1 MRIFLAGATGVI
13 GTRLLPLLLAQQHV
27 VAAMT
32 RTPEKISGLR
42 MAGVT
47 PVLCDLYDER
57 ALTTAVVDFRP
68 DVVMHQ
74 VTDLPDRLADV
85 PQFTA
90 ANQRVRTEGTRNL
103 LTAAKAADA
112 SRFLAQ
118 SIAWGSGP
126 VIEEHEGSV
135 LEAGGT
141 VLRYGRFH
149 GPGTYYEDELPPPPR
164 VHIDQAARRTLPFLA
179 GPRGVFNVVDEED
192 AS

>member
-13 GTRLLPLLLAQQHV
+13 GTRLLPLLLADEHV

-32 RTPEKISGLR
+32 RTPEKMGGLST
-42 MAGVT
+42 AGVT
-47 PVLCDLYDER
+47 PVLCDLYDQN
-57 ALTTAVVDFRP
+57 ALTTAVVHFRP

-85 PQFTA
+85 PHFTA
-90 ANQRVRTEGTRNL
+90 ANQRARTEGTRNL
-103 LTAAKAADA
+103 LAAAKAAGA

-126 VIEEHEGSV
+126 VIEAHEGSV
-135 LEAGGT
+135 LAAAGT

-149 GPGTYYEDELPPPPR
+149 GPGPYYENELPPPPR
-164 VHIDQAARRTLPFLA
+164 VHIDRAARRTLPFLA
-179 GPRGVFNVVDEED
+179 GPSGVFTVVDEEA